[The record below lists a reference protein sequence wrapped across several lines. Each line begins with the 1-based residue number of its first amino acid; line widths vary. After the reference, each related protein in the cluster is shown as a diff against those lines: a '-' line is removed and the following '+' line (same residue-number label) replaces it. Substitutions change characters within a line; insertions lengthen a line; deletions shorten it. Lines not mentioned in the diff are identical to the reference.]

1 MASSPRSSARNKVN
15 NDPGDELKRR
25 ARRRLVGAIALFLA
39 AVIVVPALVETEA
52 PQTPSKIQ
60 LVVPERPSV
69 DIPAVKESAKP
80 QPEAKPEPKSDAKP
94 VAAPADPE
102 PVVLPPIAPPEVP
115 KASIAKEPTPA
126 AKPANKQDIKPDT
139 KPDTK
144 PAPKAEAKAEPKPE
158 PKPVPKA
165 EVAKPAQEKTGAD
178 PIADFAKAAPSDAGK
193 NDQFWV
199 QVAAVGDQTRAETLK
214 KELAT
219 KGFTARIESAS
230 GPNGT
235 VYRVRVGP
243 FKGQEKANASKEQ
256 LSSAGYSGRV
266 VQ

>member
-80 QPEAKPEPKSDAKP
+80 QPEAKPESKSDAKP

-126 AKPANKQDIKPDT
+126 AKP
-139 KPDTK
+139 DTK
-144 PAPKAEAKAEPKPE
+144 PAPKAEAKADAKAEPKPE

-165 EVAKPAQEKTGAD
+165 EAAKPAQEKTGAD

-219 KGFTARIESAS
+219 KGFTARVESAS

-256 LSSAGYSGRV
+256 LGSAGYSGRV